1 MKIFNITPN
10 LSFQNPDLVEKFN
23 NASFLT
29 LSPMEDEKLQNNI
42 FVKCEISSEAYV
54 LMMIASEICKDL
66 ENEDIGFLSGE
77 SSVGEEEIEE
87 IVDFLKDANFIIA
100 DENMLNFHKDKDNI
114 KALLNL
120 IASNFNLKIIDS
132 AGNKLDFNSANLGE
146 LKELD
151 NFDGAVVYKHTKDDE
166 FKGGNYFK
174 IVSKVKDGEL
184 VTIKSKNLNITKTF
198 KFDKNLKG
206 TIAFLGVKNL
216 DNYAFEVVKTHK
228 A

>member
-10 LSFQNPDLVEKFN
+10 LSFQNPDLAAKFH

-87 IVDFLKDANFIIA
+87 IIEFLKDADLIIA

-120 IASNFNLKIIDS
+120 IASNFNLKVIDS
-132 AGNKLDFNSANLGE
+132 YENKLDLKSANLGE

-151 NFDGAVVYKHTKDDE
+151 SFDGAVVYKHTKDDE
-166 FKGGNYFK
+166 FKGGSYFK

>member
-10 LSFQNPDLVEKFN
+10 LGFQNPDLAAKFH

-87 IVDFLKDANFIIA
+87 IINFLKDADLIIV

-132 AGNKLDFNSANLGE
+132 AGNKLDFNSAFLGE

-151 NFDGAVVYKHTKDDE
+151 SFDGAVVYKHTKDDE

>member
-10 LSFQNPDLVEKFN
+10 LSFQNPDLAAKFHS
-23 NASFLT
+23 ASFLT

>member
-10 LSFQNPDLVEKFN
+10 LSFQNPDLAAKFH

-54 LMMIASEICKDL
+54 LMMIASKICKDL

-87 IVDFLKDANFIIA
+87 IVDFLKDANFIIV

-120 IASNFNLKIIDS
+120 IALNFNLKVINS
-132 AGNKLDFNSANLGE
+132 AGNKLNFNSANLGE

-151 NFDGAVVYKHTKDDE
+151 SFDGAVVYKHTKDDE
-166 FKGGNYFK
+166 FKGGGYFK
-174 IVSKVKDGEL
+174 IVAKVKDGEL
-184 VTIKSKNLNITKTF
+184 ATIKSKNLNITKTF

>member
-10 LSFQNPDLVEKFN
+10 LSFQNPDLAAKFH

>member
-10 LSFQNPDLVEKFN
+10 LSFQNPDLAAKFH

-42 FVKCEISSEAYV
+42 FVKCEISSETYV

>member
-10 LSFQNPDLVEKFN
+10 LSFQNPDLAAKFH

-87 IVDFLKDANFIIA
+87 IIEFLKDADLIIV

-120 IASNFNLKIIDS
+120 IASNFNLKVIDS
-132 AGNKLDFNSANLGE
+132 IGNKLDLKNAFLGE

-151 NFDGAVVYKHTKDDE
+151 SFDGAVVYKHTKDDE

-174 IVSKVKDGEL
+174 IVAKVKEGEL

>member
-10 LSFQNPDLVEKFN
+10 LSFQNPDLAAKFHS
-23 NASFLT
+23 ASFLT

-100 DENMLNFHKDKDNI
+100 DENMLNFNKDKDNI

>member
-10 LSFQNPDLVEKFN
+10 LSFQNPDLAAKFH

-87 IVDFLKDANFIIA
+87 IIEFLKDADLIIA

>member
-10 LSFQNPDLVEKFN
+10 LSFQNPDLAAKFH

-87 IVDFLKDANFIIA
+87 IIEFLKDADLIIA

-120 IASNFNLKIIDS
+120 IASNFNLKVIDS
-132 AGNKLDFNSANLGE
+132 YENKLDLKNAFLGE

-151 NFDGAVVYKHTKDDE
+151 SFDGAVVYKHTKDDE

-174 IVSKVKDGEL
+174 IVAKVKDGEL

>member
-10 LSFQNPDLVEKFN
+10 LNFQNPDLAAKFH

>member
-10 LSFQNPDLVEKFN
+10 LSFQNPDLATKFH

-87 IVDFLKDANFIIA
+87 IIEFLKNADLIIA

-120 IASNFNLKIIDS
+120 IASNFNLKVIGS

>member
-1 MKIFNITPN
+1 
-10 LSFQNPDLVEKFN
+10 
-23 NASFLT
+23 
-29 LSPMEDEKLQNNI
+29 MEDEKLQNNI

-87 IVDFLKDANFIIA
+87 IIEFLKDADLIIA

-174 IVSKVKDGEL
+174 IVAKVKEGEL
-184 VTIKSKNLNITKTF
+184 VTIKSKNLNTTKTF

-206 TIAFLGVKNL
+206 TIAFLGLKNL

>member
-10 LSFQNPDLVEKFN
+10 LSFQNHDLAAKFH

-87 IVDFLKDANFIIA
+87 IIEFLKNADLIIV

-151 NFDGAVVYKHTKDDE
+151 SFDGAVVYKHTKDDE
-166 FKGGNYFK
+166 FKGGSYFK

>member
-10 LSFQNPDLVEKFN
+10 LSFQNPDLAAKFH

-132 AGNKLDFNSANLGE
+132 AGNKLDLKNAFLGE

>member
-10 LSFQNPDLVEKFN
+10 LSFQNPDLAAKFH

-29 LSPMEDEKLQNNI
+29 LSPMEGEKLQNNI

-87 IVDFLKDANFIIA
+87 IIEFLKDADLIIA

-120 IASNFNLKIIDS
+120 IASNFNLKVIDS
-132 AGNKLDFNSANLGE
+132 YENKLDLKSANLGE

-151 NFDGAVVYKHTKDDE
+151 SFDGAVVYKHTKDDE
-166 FKGGNYFK
+166 FKGGSYFK

>member
-10 LSFQNPDLVEKFN
+10 LSFQNPDLAAKFH

-100 DENMLNFHKDKDNI
+100 DENMLNFNKDKDNI

>member
-10 LSFQNPDLVEKFN
+10 LSFQNPDLVEKFH

-87 IVDFLKDANFIIA
+87 IIEFLKDADLIIA

-120 IASNFNLKIIDS
+120 IASNFNLKVIDS

>member
-10 LSFQNPDLVEKFN
+10 LSFQNPDLAAKFH

-42 FVKCEISSEAYV
+42 LVKCEISSEAYV

-87 IVDFLKDANFIIA
+87 IIEFLKDADLIIV

-120 IASNFNLKIIDS
+120 IASNFNLKVIDS
-132 AGNKLDFNSANLGE
+132 VGNKLDLKNANLGE

-166 FKGGNYFK
+166 FKGGSYFK
-174 IVSKVKDGEL
+174 IVAKVKEGEL

>member
-1 MKIFNITPN
+1 MQIFNITPN
-10 LSFQNPDLVEKFN
+10 LSFKNPDLAAKFH

-87 IVDFLKDANFIIA
+87 IIEFLKDADLIIA

-120 IASNFNLKIIDS
+120 IASNFNLKVIDS
-132 AGNKLDFNSANLGE
+132 YENKLDFNSANLGE

>member
-10 LSFQNPDLVEKFN
+10 LSFQNPDLAAKFH

-87 IVDFLKDANFIIA
+87 IIEFLKNADLIIV

-151 NFDGAVVYKHTKDDE
+151 SFDGAVVYKHTKDDE
-166 FKGGNYFK
+166 FKGGSYFK